1 VVVDTVEVVLDD
13 NRDTF
18 AAADTGQHM
27 YTGVFDT
34 QYVEHT

>member
-18 AAADTGQHM
+18 AAADTEQHM

-34 QYVEHT
+34 EYVEHT